1 MGKSC
6 CNRMLCRLFS
16 CGTSKSGESFLA
28 EWGDSE
34 GSIKRTYLGLQK
46 SSSGVVQFDIMKN
59 QVLAAGDEHVIKIWD
74 MDKVELFTTIDAEGG
89 LPVSSL
95 VLF

>member
-1 MGKSC
+1 
-6 CNRMLCRLFS
+6 
-16 CGTSKSGESFLA
+16 
-28 EWGDSE
+28 
-34 GSIKRTYLGLQK
+34 
-46 SSSGVVQFDIMKN
+46 MKN
-59 QVLAAGDEHVIKIWD
+59 QVLAAGDEHVIKLWD

>member
-28 EWGDSE
+28 EWVDSE

-46 SSSGVVQFDIMKN
+46 SSSGVVQFDIMKS

-74 MDKVELFTTIDAEGG
+74 MDKVELFTTIDADGG

>member
-1 MGKSC
+1 
-6 CNRMLCRLFS
+6 
-16 CGTSKSGESFLA
+16 
-28 EWGDSE
+28 
-34 GSIKRTYLGLQK
+34 LQK

-95 VLF
+95 VLFWCYNFTMAIIMQVKV